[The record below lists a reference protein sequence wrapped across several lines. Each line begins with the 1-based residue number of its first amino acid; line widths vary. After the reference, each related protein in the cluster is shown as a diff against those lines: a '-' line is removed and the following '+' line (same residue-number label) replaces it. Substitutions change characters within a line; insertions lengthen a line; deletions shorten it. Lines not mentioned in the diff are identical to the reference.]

1 MGLIELLPTVKLGHK
16 EIVSFYDDIAW
27 RYDISEPI
35 RHLARK
41 KAFSLLRGIYEN
53 SPANF
58 AIDIGT
64 GTGESAKYLSKISNN
79 LVLVDPSKNML
90 RVSSNKYLGEYN
102 FSQMLVENLAF
113 PQKTFDLALISF
125 VIHHLPLELARHSIR
140 EAIRITKKHL
150 LIVEPISL
158 GRKVPIPGI
167 QKLEAAVL
175 DKSAY
180 FQEFIEYGIDNL
192 LGDMG
197 IIIKAKIE
205 LAFGGALA
213 CLIEV

>member
-1 MGLIELLPTVKLGHK
+1 MGRIELLPTVKLGHR

-27 RYDISEPI
+27 RYDVSEPL

-41 KAFSLLRGIYEN
+41 KAFSLLKEIYEQ

-64 GTGESAKYLSKISNN
+64 GTGESAKYLSKMSNN
-79 LVLVDPSKNML
+79 LVLVDPSKNMI
-90 RVSSNKYLGEYN
+90 RVANNKYLGEYN
-102 FSQMLVENLAF
+102 FAQMLIENLAF
-113 PQKTFDLALISF
+113 PQNTFDIVLISF

-140 EAIRITKKHL
+140 EAMRITKKHL
-150 LIVEPISL
+150 LIVEPISI

-167 QKLEAAVL
+167 QKLEAAIL

-180 FQEFIEYGIDNL
+180 FQEFVEYGIDNL
-192 LGDMG
+192 LGDMN
-197 IIIKAKIE
+197 IIIKAKVE
-205 LAFGGALA
+205 LAFGAALA